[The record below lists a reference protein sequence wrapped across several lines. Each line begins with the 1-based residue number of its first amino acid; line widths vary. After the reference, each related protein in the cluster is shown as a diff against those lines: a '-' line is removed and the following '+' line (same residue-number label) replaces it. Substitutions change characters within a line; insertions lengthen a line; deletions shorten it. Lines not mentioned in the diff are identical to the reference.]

1 MDFSKQS
8 TKLLLLLVCLAASQA
23 GTAQSFDYEASSQ
36 EEQDNNFFTNSWSF
50 FICKG
55 GNKCENFLELFAM
68 SAQDGDSESVND
80 TSHTEQQNE
89 LSEGEDSDDDEMSDS
104 SSSSSSGSSSSGTLL
119 RFTECAHIIIYL
131 RLFIFSED
139 SSSSSD
145 TESVATT
152 SRSSDL
158 RTCPLRSLLTNYGDD
173 GGSFSPINTDFP
185 EHNDTTGPVDPVF
198 VDEESSGE
206 AVASAADHDDLDLV
220 PPLPGKIRTAKYIRT
235 YYGTS

>member
-1 MDFSKQS
+1 MCTYNQKTFH
-8 TKLLLLLVCLAASQA
+8 V
-23 GTAQSFDYEASSQ
+23 
-36 EEQDNNFFTNSWSF
+36 
-50 FICKG
+50 
-55 GNKCENFLELFAM
+55 
-68 SAQDGDSESVND
+68 
-80 TSHTEQQNE
+80 
-89 LSEGEDSDDDEMSDS
+89 
-104 SSSSSSGSSSSGTLL
+104 
-119 RFTECAHIIIYL
+119 
-131 RLFIFSED
+131 FSED

-206 AVASAADHDDLDLV
+206 AVASAADHDDFNLV
-220 PPLPGKIRTAKYIRT
+220 PPLPGKIAIFLKFLVSHFMEKKKVTVFFLTFEYKELTFFLKNSFMINHLCQRKTNLNQREL
-235 YYGTS
+235 S

>member
-1 MDFSKQS
+1 MLLFETVVES
-8 TKLLLLLVCLAASQA
+8 TYNQKTFHV
-23 GTAQSFDYEASSQ
+23 
-36 EEQDNNFFTNSWSF
+36 
-50 FICKG
+50 
-55 GNKCENFLELFAM
+55 
-68 SAQDGDSESVND
+68 
-80 TSHTEQQNE
+80 
-89 LSEGEDSDDDEMSDS
+89 
-104 SSSSSSGSSSSGTLL
+104 
-119 RFTECAHIIIYL
+119 
-131 RLFIFSED
+131 FSED

-206 AVASAADHDDLDLV
+206 AVASAADHDDFNLV
-220 PPLPGKIRTAKYIRT
+220 PPLPGKIAIFLKFLVSHFMEKKKVTVFFFFFFDV
-235 YYGTS
+235 

>member
-1 MDFSKQS
+1 MES
-8 TKLLLLLVCLAASQA
+8 TYNQKTFHV
-23 GTAQSFDYEASSQ
+23 
-36 EEQDNNFFTNSWSF
+36 
-50 FICKG
+50 
-55 GNKCENFLELFAM
+55 
-68 SAQDGDSESVND
+68 
-80 TSHTEQQNE
+80 
-89 LSEGEDSDDDEMSDS
+89 
-104 SSSSSSGSSSSGTLL
+104 
-119 RFTECAHIIIYL
+119 
-131 RLFIFSED
+131 FSED

-206 AVASAADHDDLDLV
+206 AVASAADHDDFNLV
-220 PPLPGKIRTAKYIRT
+220 PPLPGKIAIFLKFLVSHFMEKKKVTVFFLTFEYKELTFFLKNSFMINHLCQRKTNLNQREL
-235 YYGTS
+235 S